1 MKKYLLVFIMIVG
14 VLFLSGCGKSD
25 AEKFKEN
32 YESLNGV
39 ETNGKMNRTVTIDK
53 DNPFVYTTGEEI
65 VKKIENKETFY
76 LYVGDTMCPWCRSVI
91 ENAILNAKE
100 YGVKKIYYI
109 HIWDKDHNEVF
120 RDKYEIGEDG
130 TLTKTIEGTEG
141 YKKLLTY
148 FDSVLSTYEVTDKDG
163 NKVDT
168 GEKRIYAPN
177 FFYVKDGVVKK
188 MVEGISD
195 KLTDPRGELTEEILA
210 DEEAVFDE
218 FFKTSISCGE
228 KC

>member
-25 AEKFKEN
+25 ATKFKED

-53 DNPFVYTTGEEI
+53 ENPFVYTTGEEI

-91 ENAILNAKE
+91 EKAIENAKE
-100 YGVKKIYYI
+100 YSVKKIYYI
-109 HIWDKDHNEVF
+109 HIWDSEHNEVF
-120 RDKYEIGEDG
+120 RDKYEFSEDG
-130 TLTKTIEGTEG
+130 SLTKTVEGTAG
-141 YKKLLTY
+141 YNNLLTY
-148 FDSVLSTYEVTDKDG
+148 FDSVLSNYEVTDKDG

-177 FFYVKDGVVKK
+177 FFYVKDGVVKE
-188 MVEGISD
+188 MVEGISEQ
-195 KLTDPRGELTEEILA
+195 LTDPRGELTEEILA
-210 DEEAVFDE
+210 DEEVIFDA
-218 FFKTSISCGE
+218 FFKTNISCGD